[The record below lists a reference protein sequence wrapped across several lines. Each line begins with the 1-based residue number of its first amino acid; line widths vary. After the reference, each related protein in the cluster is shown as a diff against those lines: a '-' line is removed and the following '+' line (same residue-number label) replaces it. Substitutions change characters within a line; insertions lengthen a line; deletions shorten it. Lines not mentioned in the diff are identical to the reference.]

1 MAIEKLAI
9 EALLYKYQAEKKD
22 AAYVLSNY
30 LNNPVAVGEHPNLL
44 EEMDNALERWATA
57 DDKFSA
63 LVKLTGGKD
72 GTKKEPTV
80 SEVVD

>member
-1 MAIEKLAI
+1 
-9 EALLYKYQAEKKD
+9 
-22 AAYVLSNY
+22 
-30 LNNPVAVGEHPNLL
+30 NLL

-72 GTKKEPTV
+72 GTK
-80 SEVVD
+80 